1 MECSYKNRSHWK
13 NISKEKIRRHVFVVY
28 VLNYPLST
36 DKFPLSFSFLHTCRF
51 RWKNWFE
58 KTALNMSIRRVIFTS
73 GQNKPPFLP
82 VFNRFQWFLFFTLEI
97 SFGSLPKP
105 KNRNLKKIVD
115 LKVYCN
121 LKSKPTTAAEH
132 FLSHPR
138 HCYTKPSPTWTRK
151 ARESFF

>member
-1 MECSYKNRSHWK
+1 MNCRIFQKNMECSYKNRSHWK

-121 LKSKPTTAAEH
+121 LKTTLVCGIKLI
-132 FLSHPR
+132 LSINGFR
-138 HCYTKPSPTWTRK
+138 TLIRGY
-151 ARESFF
+151 